1 MNEKYM
7 KIAIENALQAASEGE
22 VPVGCVIV
30 HNNEIIASTYNKKHQ
45 TKSALAHAEIE
56 AIKLAS
62 SELGTWI
69 LDECTMYV
77 TLEPCPMCAGA
88 IVQSR
93 LKTLVFGALEPKSGY
108 VESLHNTLS
117 DQRLNH
123 QVEIISGVLRDECSH
138 ILKQFF
144 KELRNKKKNKET
156 F

>member
-1 MNEKYM
+1 
-7 KIAIENALQAASEGE
+7 
-22 VPVGCVIV
+22 
-30 HNNEIIASTYNKKHQ
+30 
-45 TKSALAHAEIE
+45 
-56 AIKLAS
+56 
-62 SELGTWI
+62 
-69 LDECTMYV
+69 
-77 TLEPCPMCAGA
+77 MCAGA

-117 DQRLNH
+117 DLRLNH